1 MVSLKIRLNDDIRRI
16 SVEKEASFPDLIQQI
31 RKLYH
36 ISSSEDI
43 VIKYLDD
50 EGDKVTLSSDMELKE
65 ALQFKE
71 PIQFFVFA
79 QPGSKQST
87 QSLQKEDDSIKV
99 VEQKKRIEEER
110 SRLEQVKAETE
121 ERKKKLIEA
130 EMKMK
135 EEEEERKKVQ
145 MERRM
150 REEEEERKRIEAK
163 RLEDLKK
170 AEEERKIEEKRRAE
184 ERSRLEQVKAEMEE
198 RKKKLMEA
206 EMKMKEEEEQR
217 KREEEAEAKK
227 KLMKRMAEEQLRLEE
242 EFKRREEERIR
253 IIKLEEAKRKE
264 EEMKIIEEQKKEEAK
279 RREEEMKK
287 IQEARKK
294 ELIEEERKKNLERV
308 FLNDNTKQ
316 VHPKVEAA
324 WVQYRARN
332 GRLVFLDLSSAATA
346 RYKVRTYQRVNTP
359 AGPGT
364 VVGVDQEHGYLW
376 FHLDK
381 DKNEGL
387 SFWDDIK
394 DYDSMICKGIV
405 LTDKTALVNFIPLP
419 KSSETL
425 LASINNPQEKE
436 MMLKA
441 VQESLLDETQKDIQ
455 KYYMSLQ
462 K

>member
-135 EEEEERKKVQ
+135 EEEE
-145 MERRM
+145 
-150 REEEEERKRIEAK
+150 
-163 RLEDLKK
+163 
-170 AEEERKIEEKRRAE
+170 
-184 ERSRLEQVKAEMEE
+184 
-198 RKKKLMEA
+198 
-206 EMKMKEEEEQR
+206 QR

-287 IQEARKK
+287 NTRSKK
-294 ELIEEERKKNLERV
+294 ERTYRRGKEKELRKSF